1 MKLLK
6 TPCEK
11 VLIILQSAPNYIAIS
26 TWLYCNQ
33 HLIILQS
40 ALDYIAISTW
50 LYCNQHSFT
59 ATTVFPWTMMQSWYA
74 YWCELITLCFR
85 TSGGQILSRYSVYW
99 QVLLLLSQIGHQTAD
114 SHITVLQ
121 WLSCSFSLLCAP
133 SCAQFHLAI
142 ACYAFNE
149 SCPILAHREAKMNI
163 NLMTNSG

>member
-1 MKLLK
+1 MRVSYQIEHIPSDNERAYKFTCVVTHRKWILLK

-33 HLIILQS
+33 H
-40 ALDYIAISTW
+40 
-50 LYCNQHSFT
+50 SFI
-59 ATTVFPWTMMQSWYA
+59 ATTVFPWTIMQSWYA
-74 YWCELITLCFR
+74 CWCELITLCFR

-133 SCAQFHLAI
+133 SCAPPHLAI
-142 ACYAFNE
+142 ARYA
-149 SCPILAHREAKMNI
+149 IDEALP
-163 NLMTNSG
+163 NLSHI